1 MLSFHRVTSPLRR
14 LSNATHTC
22 SSPPGL
28 FYKLEQLR
36 FTASTAGH
44 GRPGPGW
51 LWMESYEQE
60 TRAGSRPFFL
70 PWLSVSTHHREK
82 QLGYKLAGSLT
93 LTNVLL
99 WTTKQPA
106 RSATRLSCR
115 SLPTLTRERIQE
127 KKQQLPRGSVCH
139 LSADLNG
146 CWSTN
151 AEKCVTT
158 EFFCWHLKSLVYFAI
173 NPSGESEA
181 SPNSSICKMNK
192 SRCYCGNMLAH

>member
-1 MLSFHRVTSPLRR
+1 
-14 LSNATHTC
+14 
-22 SSPPGL
+22 
-28 FYKLEQLR
+28 
-36 FTASTAGH
+36 
-44 GRPGPGW
+44 
-51 LWMESYEQE
+51 MESYEQE

-158 EFFCWHLKSLVYFAI
+158 EFFC
-173 NPSGESEA
+173 
-181 SPNSSICKMNK
+181 
-192 SRCYCGNMLAH
+192 